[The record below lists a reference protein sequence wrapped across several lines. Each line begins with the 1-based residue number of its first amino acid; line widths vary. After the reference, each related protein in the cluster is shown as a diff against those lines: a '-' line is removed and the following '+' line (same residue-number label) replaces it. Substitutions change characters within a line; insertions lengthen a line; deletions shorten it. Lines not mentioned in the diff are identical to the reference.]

1 MLFTVDEVLIVI
13 FAVELLTGMFV
24 QNQEVKLESYI
35 GLTGRGAS
43 DIIKIWSVTFEEAF
57 YHAGEKSSLAR

>member
-1 MLFTVDEVLIVI
+1 
-13 FAVELLTGMFV
+13 MFV